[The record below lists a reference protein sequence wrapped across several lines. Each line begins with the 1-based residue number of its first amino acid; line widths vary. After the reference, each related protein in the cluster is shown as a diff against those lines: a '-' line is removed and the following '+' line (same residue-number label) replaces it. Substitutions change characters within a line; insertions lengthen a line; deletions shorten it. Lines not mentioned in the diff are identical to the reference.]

1 MRQPEATGRPGHLD
15 RRSAG
20 RRRAP
25 GARYVTMAGRGR
37 LFVLCL
43 VLWPGVGSRPAG
55 ANEGDASTA
64 ERPGVLRY
72 SYKIITSYPHD
83 IRSFTQGLAYE
94 DGFLYEGTGLYG
106 QSVMTKRELKTAN
119 LIKSQRLPHKYFG
132 EGIALFGDKAIQLTW
147 KSQTAF
153 VYDKAT
159 FRPLAEF
166 KYAGQGWGVT
176 FDGKRLVLSDGT
188 AMLRVLD
195 PNTYAETDRVI
206 ARDRGR
212 PVRGLNELEF
222 IDGYV
227 YANVWPTD
235 YIAIISLKTGRVT
248 GWINLTGLCPLPR
261 RQASNNVL
269 NGIAHLPETNHL
281 LVTGK
286 RWPKLYE
293 IELVRESP
301 AAQR

>member
-20 RRRAP
+20 RRRAS
-25 GARYVTMAGRGR
+25 GARDVTVAGTLR
-37 LFVLCL
+37 LFIVCL
-43 VLWPGVGSRPAG
+43 VLWSGVRARPAG
-55 ANEGDASTA
+55 ADEVDASAA
-64 ERPGVLRY
+64 ERPSVLHY
-72 SYKIITSYPHD
+72 TYKVIKSYPHD
-83 IRSFTQGLAYE
+83 IRSFTQGLTYE

-106 QSVMTKRELKTAN
+106 QSLMTKRELKTAK
-119 LIKSQRLPHKYFG
+119 LVKSQRLPHKYFG

-159 FRPLAEF
+159 FRPLEEF
-166 KYAGQGWGVT
+166 KYASQGWGVT
-176 FDGKRLVLSDGT
+176 FDGRRLILSDGT
-188 AMLRVLD
+188 ATLRLLD
-195 PNTYAETDRVI
+195 PNTYAETDRVTV
-206 ARDRGR
+206 RSRGR

-222 IDGYV
+222 IDGHV

-248 GWINLTGLCPLPR
+248 GWVNLTGLCPLPR
-261 RQASNNVL
+261 QRASNDVL
-269 NGIAHLPETNHL
+269 NGIAHIPETNHL

-301 AAQR
+301 EEQQ